1 MIKNGGRNLRP
12 PFSRFITDEKC
23 ANMKSKEKDVI
34 IAEELIISKI
44 FNIRGRQVMLAPDL
58 AELYQVETKVL
69 NQQVKRNIGRFPE
82 RYMFQLTKEEYYR
95 LRSQNV
101 TLKRGQHS
109 KYLPYAFTEH
119 GVLMLSSVL
128 NSERAEKVNI
138 LIIDTFIKLRE
149 ILLLNRDMK
158 HQLEKVINKLDEHDN
173 NILIIFEYLK
183 QLEQSKQEE
192 TDFKQRKRIGFKPE

>member
-1 MIKNGGRNLRP
+1 MKTENRNVYV
-12 PFSRFITDEKC
+12 
-23 ANMKSKEKDVI
+23 N
-34 IAEELIISKI
+34 EEVVISKI
-44 FNIRGRQVMLAPDL
+44 YNIRGKQVMLAPDL
-58 AELYQVETKVL
+58 AELYQVETRVL
-69 NQQVKRNIGRFPE
+69 NQQVKRNIGKFPE
-82 RYMFQLTKEEYYR
+82 RYMFQLTKEEYNR

-101 TLKRGQHS
+101 TLKRGQHL

-149 ILLLNRDMK
+149 SLLLNMDMK
-158 HQLEKVINKLDEHDN
+158 HQLERVMDKLDEHDD
-173 NILIIFEYLK
+173 NIAVIFDYLK

-192 TDFKQRKRIGFKPE
+192 TEFKDRKRIGFKPA

>member
-1 MIKNGGRNLRP
+1 ME
-12 PFSRFITDEKC
+12 TEK
-23 ANMKSKEKDVI
+23 KDALV
-34 IAEELIISKI
+34 AEEVIISKI
-44 FNIRGRQVMLAPDL
+44 YNIRGKQVMLAPDL
-58 AELYQVETKVL
+58 ADLYQVETRAL
-69 NQQVKRNIGRFPE
+69 NQQVKRNIGKFPE
-82 RYMFQLTKEEYYR
+82 RYMFQLTKGEYNR

-101 TLKRGQHS
+101 ILKRGQHF

-149 ILLLNRDMK
+149 ILLLNKDMK
-158 HQLEKVINKLDEHDN
+158 HQLEKVMNKLDEHDN
-173 NILIIFEYLK
+173 HITVIFEYLK

>member
-1 MIKNGGRNLRP
+1 
-12 PFSRFITDEKC
+12 
-23 ANMKSKEKDVI
+23 MKSNGNDVI

-44 FNIRGRQVMLAPDL
+44 YNVRGRHVMLASDL

-69 NQQVKRNIGRFPE
+69 NQQVKRNIGRFPD
-82 RYMFQLTKEEYYR
+82 RYMFQLTRKEYDR

-101 TLKRGQHS
+101 TLKRGQHP

-128 NSERAEKVNI
+128 NSERAEKVNV
-138 LIIDTFIKLRE
+138 LIIDTFIRLRE
-149 ILLLNRDMK
+149 ALLLYKDSS
-158 HQLEKVINKLDEHDN
+158 HQIEEIRNKLEDHDN
-173 NILIIFEYLK
+173 KILIIFEYLK

-192 TDFKQRKRIGFKPE
+192 TDFKQRKRIGFKPD

>member
-1 MIKNGGRNLRP
+1 MEA
-12 PFSRFITDEKC
+12 EK
-23 ANMKSKEKDVI
+23 KDAI
-34 IAEELIISKI
+34 IAEEVIISKI
-44 FNIRGRQVMLAPDL
+44 YNIRCKQVMLAPDL

-69 NQQVKRNIGRFPE
+69 NQQVKRNIGRFPDK
-82 RYMFQLTKEEYYR
+82 YMFQLTKEEYYR

-192 TDFKQRKRIGFKPE
+192 TDFKQRKRIGFKPT